1 MSAPLLPAD
10 GSYIEMTSYGET
22 LPGVRVVHASDAVI
36 TLSLAHAELPPAN
49 STVELR
55 WAAAPRGR
63 YAMAGNVVAI
73 DGNRVEIHFTGAV
86 SMVQSR
92 DFVRGGGGEPI
103 DLVSDDGPAARGTVH
118 DLSERSVRAH
128 FTDVEVGPGDSLV
141 LRIQVGDEVV
151 EFPAVATK
159 VSSMRQQIP
168 RRGPMSVEMVAVF
181 ESADER
187 QLKLIRRYIMSAQLA
202 ARSRA

>member
-22 LPGVRVVHASDAVI
+22 LPEVRVVHASDAVI
-36 TLSLAHAELPPAN
+36 TLSLAQAELPPAN

-73 DGNRVEIHFTGAV
+73 DGNRVEIHFTGEV

-103 DLVSDDGPAARGTVH
+103 DLVNDDGPAARGTVH

-181 ESADER
+181 ESADEH